1 MVKRR
6 EKSKKEQLKLTTE
19 IIEKRSVTVTL
30 WWNLRPYSF
39 NVIVSA
45 IDRLQPGMLDLEVSK
60 FDADMTFSKLY
71 GYL

>member
-19 IIEKRSVTVTL
+19 IIEKRSVAL
-30 WWNLRPYSF
+30 WWNMRPYSL

-45 IDRLQPGMLDLEVSK
+45 IDRLHPGMLDLEVSK
-60 FDADMTFSKLY
+60 LDADMTFSKLY